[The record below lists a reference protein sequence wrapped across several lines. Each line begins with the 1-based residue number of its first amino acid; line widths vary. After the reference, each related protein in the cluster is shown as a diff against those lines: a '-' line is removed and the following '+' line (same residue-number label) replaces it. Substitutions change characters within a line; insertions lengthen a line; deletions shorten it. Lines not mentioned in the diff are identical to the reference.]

1 MVLSPQMFISRVVAV
16 IKSAC
21 VVHSIEEHATDAVV
35 TACAKVR
42 GMATYG
48 AIAVLIHLGKALP
61 ASNFVT
67 MELV

>member
-1 MVLSPQMFISRVVAV
+1 MFISRVVAV

-21 VVHSIEEHATDAVV
+21 VVPSIETYSTDAVV
-35 TACAKVR
+35 TACAKVHL
-42 GMATYG
+42 MATYG
-48 AIAVLIHLGKALP
+48 AIAVLTHLGKALP